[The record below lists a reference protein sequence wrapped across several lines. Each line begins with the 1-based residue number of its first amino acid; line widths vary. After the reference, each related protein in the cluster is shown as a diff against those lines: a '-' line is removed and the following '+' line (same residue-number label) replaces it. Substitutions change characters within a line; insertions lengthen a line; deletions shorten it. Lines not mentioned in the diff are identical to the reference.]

1 MAFIESEGGWPGP
14 VNLGN
19 PGEFTIRQLA
29 EKVIAMTGSRSEI
42 VEQPLPQD
50 DPLQRK
56 PDIALAHERLGWE
69 PAISLDSGLER
80 TVAYFSQVA
89 ERA

>member
-1 MAFIESEGGWPGP
+1 
-14 VNLGN
+14 
-19 PGEFTIRQLA
+19 
-29 EKVIAMTGSRSEI
+29 MTGSRSEI

-56 PDIALAHERLGWE
+56 PDITLARERLGWE

-80 TVAYFSQVA
+80 AVAYFGELA
-89 ERA
+89 EGA

>member
-1 MAFIESEGGWPGP
+1 
-14 VNLGN
+14 
-19 PGEFTIRQLA
+19 
-29 EKVIAMTGSRSEI
+29 MTGSRSEI

-56 PDIALAHERLGWE
+56 PDIALARERLGWE